1 MVSIINHHGQIPVY
15 CRISLCGTVGL
26 IAFHRPVLP
35 IRILIFAG
43 NEYFANINYY
53 ICSGLARTFAMHHSS
68 LTPFMDINK
77 FKAGTLK
84 KQFGYN
90 SFSPEQVNHD
100 WLVNDARISAL
111 LSQSDRKLG
120 ELSAFSM
127 LIPDVEFFIKMHI
140 TKEATKSS
148 RIEGTRTS
156 IEEALQNE
164 EYIHPEKRDDW
175 QEVHNYMAAMN
186 YSIAQL
192 EKLPISNRLLKQ
204 THKKLL
210 QGVRGKHKL
219 PGEFRT
225 SQNWIGGAS
234 LMDAAFIPPHHE
246 EVADLMS
253 DLEKFL
259 NNDELQLPPLIRI
272 AIAHYQFETI
282 HPFLDGNGRLGR
294 LLITLYLVSN
304 KIINKPA
311 LYLSDFFERNRSHY
325 YDKLTLARTKNDLV
339 QWLTFF
345 LAGVL
350 ETAENS
356 IGTFNAIIKLRQE
369 VEEKKIITLGK
380 RIPHAMEL
388 IRYLYSKPIV
398 DANEIA
404 RALEV
409 NISTAH
415 RLTQD
420 FEKLKILIEQT
431 GYKRNRVFLFED
443 YIRLF
448 R

>member
-1 MVSIINHHGQIPVY
+1 
-15 CRISLCGTVGL
+15 
-26 IAFHRPVLP
+26 
-35 IRILIFAG
+35 
-43 NEYFANINYY
+43 
-53 ICSGLARTFAMHHSS
+53 
-68 LTPFMDINK
+68 MDISK

-84 KQFGYN
+84 KQYGYS
-90 SFSPEQVNHD
+90 SFSPEMVNHN
-100 WLVNDARISAL
+100 WLISDAEINSL
-111 LSQSDRKLG
+111 LSGADRKLG
-120 ELSAFSM
+120 ELNAFSM
-127 LIPDVEFFIKMHI
+127 LVPDVDFFIKMHI

-148 RIEGTRTS
+148 RIEGTQTS
-156 IEEALQNE
+156 FEEALQNST
-164 EYIHPEKRDDW
+164 YINPEKIDDW
-175 QEVHNYMAAMN
+175 QEVHNYIEAMN
-186 YSIAQL
+186 YAIAQL
-192 EKLPISNRLLKQ
+192 NKLPVSNRLLKQ

-219 PGEFRT
+219 PGDFRT
-225 SQNWIGGAS
+225 SQNWIGGTS
-234 LMDAAFIPPHHE
+234 LKDAAFIPPHHD
-246 EVADLMS
+246 EVPGLMS

-259 NNDELQLPPLIRI
+259 NNDELQVPPLIRI

-304 KIINKPA
+304 NIINKPA
-311 LYLSDFFERNRSHY
+311 LYLSDFFEKHRLLY
-325 YDKLTLARTKNDLV
+325 YDNLTLVRRKSTLKE
-339 QWLTFF
+339 WLFFF
-345 LAGVL
+345 LTGVL
-350 ETAENS
+350 KTAESS
-356 IGTFNAIIKLRQE
+356 IETFNAIIKLRQV

-380 RIPHAMEL
+380 RAPLALKL

-404 RALEV
+404 TALAV

-415 RLTQD
+415 RLVQD

-443 YIRLF
+443 YIKLF